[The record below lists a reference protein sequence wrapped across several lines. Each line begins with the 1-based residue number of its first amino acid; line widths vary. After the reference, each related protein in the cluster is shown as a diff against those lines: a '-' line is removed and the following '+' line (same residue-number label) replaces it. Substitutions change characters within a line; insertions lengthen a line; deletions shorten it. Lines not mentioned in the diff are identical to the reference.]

1 MVFLFSVESF
11 SRSKIGSSN
20 SDHQRIADWL
30 LALAFGFGFWLW
42 LLAFSS

>member
-11 SRSKIGSSN
+11 SRSKIGALK

-30 LALAFGFGFWLW
+30 LAFGFWLLAFGFWLV
-42 LLAFSS
+42 